1 MATHTYTRMDT
12 ARVKKIARKL
22 RKLADTLGGII
33 KALTAAINLL
43 KATSFLSF
51 GTNQA
56 LIAFLNVIKK
66 QLEKEK
72 AKLEE
77 LSRDVDAA
85 VRSYL
90 DFDQHGKTRFYW
102 GV

>member
-1 MATHTYTRMDT
+1 MATHTFTRMDT
-12 ARVKKIARKL
+12 ARVTKIAQKL
-22 RKLADTLGGII
+22 RKLAETLDTII
-33 KALTAAINLL
+33 KVLSAAIKILQ
-43 KATSFLSF
+43 ATSFLSF

-72 AKLEE
+72 SKLEQ
-77 LSRDVDAA
+77 LAQDVDAA

-90 DFDQHGKTRFYW
+90 DYDQHGKTRFYW